1 MLRFGMWKSIE
12 RIEFVWDLIKVRYL
26 WFDLSSMPRLPY
38 KVPQTTLNPSEL
50 ISVAQTV
57 PSCLA
62 SMKNSEKSRGQTLRY
77 WSSDPVTQ
85 NASFTAI
92 L

>member
-1 MLRFGMWKSIE
+1 
-12 RIEFVWDLIKVRYL
+12 
-26 WFDLSSMPRLPY
+26 
-38 KVPQTTLNPSEL
+38 VPQTTLNPSEL

-77 WSSDPVTQ
+77 
-85 NASFTAI
+85 
-92 L
+92 